1 MEQVEYK
8 HTFIRFCLHAIQ
20 PSLDFPF
27 DLRVLTVGVWSDGPA
42 SLRYIFRIEVVMGF
56 LFRTVTL
63 SVRADTNGGC

>member
-56 LFRTVTL
+56 LF
-63 SVRADTNGGC
+63 